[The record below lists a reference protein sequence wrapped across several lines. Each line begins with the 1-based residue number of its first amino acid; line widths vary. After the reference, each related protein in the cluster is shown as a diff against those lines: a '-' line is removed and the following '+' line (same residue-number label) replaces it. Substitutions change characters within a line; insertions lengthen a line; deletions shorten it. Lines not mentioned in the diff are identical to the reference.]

1 MQITNTSQS
10 GQNPAAARPTL
21 QPQLLTAG
29 GFAPFGTVVEPFA
42 PPGSPDA
49 LPPQGARA
57 INSGTTWRLDVVHDL
72 GLNHEGGTPGLAV
85 YSASARQFPIRL
97 EVLERHQLGS
107 QSFLPLTGARFIV
120 VVAAAGPAPGAAEL
134 KAFYTTGRQGVVLH
148 RGTWHHALLA
158 VEPGSFA
165 VIERHQSSHE
175 SAVDCEVA
183 ALPSPVWLELPGA
196 QDGATK
202 D

>member
-1 MQITNTSQS
+1 M
-10 GQNPAAARPTL
+10 
-21 QPQLLTAG
+21 
-29 GFAPFGTVVEPFA
+29 VEPFA

-107 QSFLPLTGARFIV
+107 QSFLPLTGARSSWWWLQQV
-120 VVAAAGPAPGAAEL
+120 LRRTPRNSRPSTQPDVRAWCCTGA
-134 KAFYTTGRQGVVLH
+134 
-148 RGTWHHALLA
+148 RGTTRCWRWSPEAL
-158 VEPGSFA
+158 
-165 VIERHQSSHE
+165 R
-175 SAVDCEVA
+175 
-183 ALPSPVWLELPGA
+183 
-196 QDGATK
+196 
-202 D
+202 